1 MARTVSASAAGWEN
15 MTLVSLPITSMRL
28 KAQQRGP
35 LSAGYEAL
43 GAYSNII
50 LAIGCA
56 DSRQDVVFAYEKPS
70 AADAAGKHIYGR
82 SAEELRYEHIYGLIV
97 NLLRPAYLL
106 YHA

>member
-1 MARTVSASAAGWEN
+1 MKKREVMTHYLYAPEGAAKGAVF
-15 MTLVSLPITSMRL
+15 LRD
-28 KAQQRGP
+28 
-35 LSAGYEAL
+35 EAL

-50 LAIGCA
+50 FAIGCA

-82 SAEELRYEHIYGLIV
+82 SAEELRYEHIYGLVV